1 MPGVTE
7 KASELFAILAR
18 EYRRLPPLRDLGL
31 LDRLLLLL
39 LAKDATAQRAQAA
52 LERLRR
58 DFVDWNELRVSP
70 VFEIQRSLEPLEEGD
85 VSPKADRLRRLV
97 SRVFEKKNSLSLDW
111 LKGEPPEA
119 QDRFLD
125 SLEALDAYMIHAFL
139 LSLRE
144 TDEVAFHQNMSRVL
158 QRIGLV
164 SRTGSPSKALEGIRA
179 IAPPDD
185 LASFQAVLIRLG
197 EELCGPKVVQCERCK
212 ALPLCKYGRGR
223 G

>member
-39 LAKDATAQRAQAA
+39 LAKDAPAQRAQAA

-70 VFEIQRSLEPLEEGD
+70 VFEIQRSLESLEEGE

-111 LKGEPPEA
+111 LKGEQPEA

-144 TDEVAFHQNMSRVL
+144 SEEVAFHQNMSRVL

-179 IAPPDD
+179 IAPPED

>member
-39 LAKDATAQRAQAA
+39 LSKDATAQRAQAA

-111 LKGEPPEA
+111 LKGEQPEA

>member
-1 MPGVTE
+1 LPGVTE

-70 VFEIQRSLEPLEEGD
+70 VFEIQRSLESLEEGD

-111 LKGEPPEA
+111 LKGETPEA

>member
-1 MPGVTE
+1 LPGVTE

-18 EYRRLPPLRDLGL
+18 EYRRLPSLRDLGL

-111 LKGEPPEA
+111 LKGESPEA

-125 SLEALDAYMIHAFL
+125 SLEALDAYMIHAFV

-164 SRTGSPSKALEGIRA
+164 SRTGSPSKALDGIRA